1 MDERDYIAINKQSK
15 TILTME
21 QEFISNIKQYIQDRN
36 ISVWRFCKEI
46 NFTNPD
52 KMKNYLN
59 GKVGING
66 KTVFNIMNLIYK

>member
-1 MDERDYIAINKQSK
+1 
-15 TILTME
+15 ME
-21 QEFISNIKQYIQDRN
+21 EEFISNIKDYIKEHK
-36 ISVWRFCKEI
+36 ISVWRFCKLIE
-46 NFTNPD
+46 FSNPD